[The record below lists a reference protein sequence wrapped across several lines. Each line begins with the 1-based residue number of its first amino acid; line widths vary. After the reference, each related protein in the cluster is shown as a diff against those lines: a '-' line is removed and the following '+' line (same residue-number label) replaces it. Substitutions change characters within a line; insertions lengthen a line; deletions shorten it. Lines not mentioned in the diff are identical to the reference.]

1 MNSWMSRAS
10 LASLFLFGSVVLGK
24 AQTPPPSQEEM
35 WRIIQE
41 QARQIEVQGR
51 ELEALRRAQRGAAEA
66 VPPASAPQVPVFA
79 AATEAAP
86 EVDGVLAPPSPVA
99 GWWDRTSLG
108 LYGELHYEGG
118 NRDVLDF
125 HRFVLFFGHEFSD
138 SIRLFSEL
146 ELEHAWAGEG
156 RPGEVE
162 LEQAYVQLDV
172 TDEHRLNAGIMLVPV
187 GISNEVHEPPTFFG
201 VERNPIETNI
211 IPTTWWEAGIGLSGN
226 FGASGI
232 AYTLM
237 ASSGLN
243 AARTGANAFLPRGGR
258 QRAANA
264 AAHAPALTAQFRYTG
279 TPGLELAASGH
290 YEFDI
295 TQNAGDPVTGDDVSA
310 FLFSTHA
317 AARTGGWRLR
327 ALFASWWI
335 DSFAA
340 RASGRDYQNGYF
352 IEPSYRFA
360 VSGLRGAPGEL
371 GLFYRYNWWD
381 NSAGIAADT
390 ATTQHMIGANY
401 WPHPG
406 LVFKLD
412 YLWQEIETGVKSD
425 RINAGLGF
433 QF

>member
-1 MNSWMSRAS
+1 MPA
-10 LASLFLFGSVVLGK
+10 LLGLFLIAFSVPAM
-24 AQTPPPSQEEM
+24 AQTPPPSPEEM

-41 QARQIEVQGR
+41 QAGQLEAQRR
-51 ELEALRRAQRGAAEA
+51 ELETLKRALVATPDAVSAAPSLSASA
-66 VPPASAPQVPVFA
+66 VPPVETA
-79 AATEAAP
+79 AEPSTVEP
-86 EVDGVLAPPSPVA
+86 PPSPNA

-108 LYGELHYEGG
+108 GYGELHYEGG
-118 NRDVLDF
+118 NRDIIDF

-138 SIRLFSEL
+138 GIRFFSEL
-146 ELEHAWAGEG
+146 EFEHAWVGQG

-172 TDEHRLNAGIMLVPV
+172 TDEHRLNVGLMLVPA
-187 GISNEVHEPPTFFG
+187 GIANETHEPPTFFG

-232 AYTLM
+232 AYNIMT
-237 ASSGLN
+237 SSGLN
-243 AARTGANAFLPRGGR
+243 VARSGASAFLVRGGR

-264 AAHAPALTAQFRYTG
+264 MAHDPALTAQLRYTG
-279 TPGLELAASGH
+279 LPGLELAASGH

-295 TQNAGDPVTGDDVSA
+295 TQGAGDPASGDDVSA
-310 FLFSTHA
+310 FLFSAHA
-317 AARTGGWRLR
+317 NARVGGWGLR
-327 ALFASWWI
+327 ALHASWWI
-335 DSFAA
+335 DSLAA
-340 RASGRDYQNGYF
+340 RASGRDYQTGYF

-360 VSGLRGAPGEL
+360 VGGLRGEPGEL
-371 GLFYRYNWWD
+371 GFFYRYNWWD
-381 NSAGIAADT
+381 NNAGITADT
-390 ATTQHMIGANY
+390 PTTQHVIGANY

-412 YLWQEIETGVKSD
+412 YLWQEMETGVKSD